1 MHAMNSAPT
10 MNPLPAPSATPGPDL
25 AQLLQTA
32 VEQAFN
38 AVVITSAGSDGAGP
52 LITYCNSAFCRMT
65 GYARTELLG
74 RSPRMLQGPKT
85 DPQVLQR
92 LRECL
97 QQGRF
102 FQGSTVNYRKDGS
115 SYLVEWNIS
124 PVRDAQGQVQAYVS
138 VQQDI
143 TARVRAEQRQA
154 LLARA
159 LNATQDAVV
168 IANEQAQ
175 ILFVNQAFEDLTGYR
190 SDEVLGR
197 TPKFLQSGEHPPAF
211 YSQLRDALARGD
223 SCQTTFANRRKDGS
237 IYHAAQTITPL
248 KDEAG
253 ATQHYV
259 SVTKDVTELIART
272 QELREQAHHDALT
285 GLLNRRAGEQ
295 QLERC
300 QRTAQ
305 IECQSYALIL
315 ADIDN
320 FKSINDRFG
329 HDEGDRVL
337 QRCATLLSRKV
348 RSGDALIRWGGRGV
362 FDCAARLQ
370 TSRSART
377 GRAHPRRHGAGA
389 GCRGGQH
396 YAIFGRRCMAAG
408 RMQLHAAAAHR
419 PGAVP
424 RQNQRSQP
432 SGRRAVA
439 LAPARAASVFRPVD
453 GGQLL
458 KRGFGKQIALKV
470 MNTQGA

>member
-1 MHAMNSAPT
+1 MNSAPT
-10 MNPLPAPSATPGPDL
+10 VNPLPAPSATPGPDL

-197 TPKFLQSGEHPPAF
+197 TPKFLQSGEHPPRF
-211 YSQLRDALARGD
+211 LQ
-223 SCQTTFANRRKDGS
+223 
-237 IYHAAQTITPL
+237 P
-248 KDEAG
+248 
-253 ATQHYV
+253 
-259 SVTKDVTELIART
+259 
-272 QELREQAHHDALT
+272 
-285 GLLNRRAGEQ
+285 
-295 QLERC
+295 
-300 QRTAQ
+300 TA
-305 IECQSYALIL
+305 
-315 ADIDN
+315 
-320 FKSINDRFG
+320 
-329 HDEGDRVL
+329 
-337 QRCATLLSRKV
+337 
-348 RSGDALIRWGGRGV
+348 
-362 FDCAARLQ
+362 
-370 TSRSART
+370 RSAGT
-377 GRAHPRRHGAGA
+377 W
-389 GCRGGQH
+389 
-396 YAIFGRRCMAAG
+396 
-408 RMQLHAAAAHR
+408 
-419 PGAVP
+419 
-424 RQNQRSQP
+424 
-432 SGRRAVA
+432 
-439 LAPARAASVFRPVD
+439 
-453 GGQLL
+453 
-458 KRGFGKQIALKV
+458 
-470 MNTQGA
+470 